1 MTSNTAREKWGLE
14 LRPGGWDESEKDLRG
29 NTQDMT
35 IADVE
40 CGFPLGADDVV
51 FLSTSK
57 YGEDWASLGQPKGKA
72 EMPVVTRESRRNS
85 RKTTWFPPL
94 GKMRPLPATAS
105 QGKTGISGFHSR
117 LPRGVR
123 PRLEG
128 KQRTPLSSQVATR
141 ISWSP
146 LSGLKGVKHPLQ
158 FGERTRDCSPGHAGK
173 EGPQLARTGESQ
185 GFLELRR
192 QYGVSHEI

>member
-57 YGEDWASLGQPKGKA
+57 YGQMCFVPKGRSH
-72 EMPVVTRESRRNS
+72 PL
-85 RKTTWFPPL
+85 KTELSFL
-94 GKMRPLPATAS
+94 VFSGSGSQRPLLCAVFIRP
-105 QGKTGISGFHSR
+105 QGM
-117 LPRGVR
+117 RG
-123 PRLEG
+123 L
-128 KQRTPLSSQVATR
+128 
-141 ISWSP
+141 
-146 LSGLKGVKHPLQ
+146 
-158 FGERTRDCSPGHAGK
+158 
-173 EGPQLARTGESQ
+173 
-185 GFLELRR
+185 
-192 QYGVSHEI
+192 